1 EIPLTEEAYL
11 HRSGRTG
18 RMGKDG
24 TVITFVQD
32 HTVKELKKL
41 TRHMAIDMEEIFL
54 HGGQLVKELPQKE
67 EVNDKNT
74 KKTAPFGPS
83 KKEQVEKNSTPKKK
97 LKNKQKKQKNKGARR
112 K

>member
-1 EIPLTEEAYL
+1 
-11 HRSGRTG
+11 
-18 RMGKDG
+18 MGKDG

-67 EVNDKNT
+67 LSQKEEVNDKNT
-74 KKTAPFGPS
+74 KRTAPFGPS
-83 KKEQVEKNSTPKKK
+83 KKEQVEKNSRPKKK